1 MKRNGSMLNP
11 SMSELKTR
19 INNRYLLVNV
29 TAQLAREISR
39 KAEDGEITLDNKP
52 VTIALHEIADG
63 EAVVI
68 RDDTGIIEGL
78 PEVEVSVESA
88 DEGAAAD
95 GEDLN
100 G

>member
-1 MKRNGSMLNP
+1 MKRNGSMLDP

-39 KAEDGEITLDNKP
+39 KAEDGEMALDNKP

-68 RDDTGIIEGL
+68 KDGSAGQSEL
-78 PEVEVSVESA
+78 SA
-88 DEGAAAD
+88 DITFTAEPAEDAD
-95 GEDLN
+95 ADQQ
-100 G
+100 